1 MRILI
6 RVISKIVGSETIGH
20 LGGHLD
26 GNPTVRDDCFD
37 WSTWNTAADRLEM
50 QVSLSL
56 SLLSLSLFDS
66 LSDSLSDSHSL
77 SDSLTL

>member
-6 RVISKIVGSETIGH
+6 RMICKIVGSETIGH

-50 QVSLSL
+50 QVSRSLSL
-56 SLLSLSLFDS
+56 SLALVSLSL
-66 LSDSLSDSHSL
+66 
-77 SDSLTL
+77 